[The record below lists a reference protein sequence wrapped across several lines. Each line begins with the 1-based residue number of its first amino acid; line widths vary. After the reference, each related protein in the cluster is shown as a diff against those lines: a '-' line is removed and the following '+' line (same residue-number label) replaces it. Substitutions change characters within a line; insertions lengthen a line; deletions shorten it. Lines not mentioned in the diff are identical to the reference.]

1 MESISFTNFRR
12 FADFPNLIFKPITFL
27 VGGNN
32 SGKSTLIKAIIL
44 CLDNLKTMRGGF
56 WPTFNFG
63 ANKWHDVKIQTFDR
77 AFHDTHNKI
86 MTFSFRIND
95 WTFRYDVS
103 IKDIYGLCSPEEE
116 HRAEVSRIEI
126 SNAVVD
132 ITIDRKNNEFNCDI
146 YDEQMKRAAW
156 NFVSM
161 YEEEKEK
168 LNSEDFEPTKEFI
181 TKLDGMKAAL
191 RVILP
196 VIIAHGR
203 KGDNDKEEET
213 DDDLDVDELIQKY
226 KDKDCPARI
235 INSDGADV
243 GDDNTLR
250 GAIARAEEEAE
261 TKLNLDDEVDVILNT
276 EIDFIPVH
284 TIHQNSL
291 YLTSDKS
298 DYIAQTLHSL
308 RLGDEGRA
316 IIEKYMGKD
325 YFGIG
330 KSFRVEQL
338 EGSEAIQILDKIG
351 GAAYKAYITTE
362 AGKEVNLADMG
373 IGSIQLMVLL
383 FRLVTII
390 NKKGKGKRIV
400 ILEEPEQN
408 LHPRLQSLLADLFL
422 DLYTKYGLQII
433 VETHSEY
440 LIRKTQVLVKKDN
453 FRDDED
459 LISHCPFA
467 VHYFT
472 GDDKQPVRTMK
483 YRTDGIFENDFGP
496 GFFDES
502 EKLAFEVL

>member
-1 MESISFTNFRR
+1 MDSISFTNFRR

-44 CLDNLKTMRGGF
+44 CLDNLRTMRRGS
-56 WPTFNFG
+56 WPTFDFS
-63 ANKWHDVKIQTFDR
+63 ANKWHDVKVSTNER
-77 AFHDTHNKI
+77 AFRDTHEK
-86 MTFSFRIND
+86 MTFSFDING
-95 WTFRYDVS
+95 WNFRYDL
-103 IKDIYGLCSPEEE
+103 ICENIYVDCDPEEAQG
-116 HRAEVSRIEI
+116 AEVSRIEI
-126 SNAVVD
+126 SN
-132 ITIDRKNNEFNCDI
+132 NEMQIIINSEDDGFYCDI
-146 YDEQMKRAAW
+146 HDAQKKQLYTALIS
-156 NFVSM
+156 V

-168 LNSEDFEPTKEFI
+168 LNSEDFEPTEEFI
-181 TKLDGMKAAL
+181 TKLDGLKAAL
-191 RVILP
+191 RRLLTEYVT
-196 VIIAHGR
+196 HG
-203 KGDNDKEEET
+203 KGEDNDKEEESE
-213 DDDLDVDELIQKY
+213 DDLDLDELIQKF
-226 KDKDCPARI
+226 KDDDCPAKVI
-235 INSDGADV
+235 SSEGADV

-250 GAIARAEEEAE
+250 GAIARIEEEADM
-261 TKLNLDDEVDVILNT
+261 KLNLDDEIDALLNT

-284 TIHQNSL
+284 TIHQNSV

-308 RLGDEGRA
+308 RLGDEGCA
-316 IIEKYMGKD
+316 FIEKYMGKD

-330 KSFRVEQL
+330 KSFRVEEL
-338 EGSEAIQILDKIG
+338 EGSETIQILDKIG
-351 GAAYKAYITTE
+351 GAAYKVYITTE

-422 DLYTKYGLQII
+422 DLYTKYGLQVI

-467 VHYFT
+467 VYYFT